1 MESKTRTV
9 GATILLVAK
18 VVNLLEEDE
27 IESSI
32 SWDDHLK
39 RLVVECLDISEL
51 QLHPSPYLAK
61 SASGT
66 VICFEGWSDDE
77 QRKVQKAFLHITGT
91 NPGYGTRVEWGASD
105 PFQHRKNRRKYRDKV
120 VARVGELLAA
130 ELPAELSRD
139 YSLISSLTTV
149 EGKQKICHKCV
160 SRTVPS
166 FSGEVESVR
175 DAPNSEMSHLPG
187 KTAPS
192 TVEGLE
198 KSLQTPPQQE
208 GPRESVGD
216 AQFQS
221 ATRLCPS
228 IQNSLGAVFGAS
240 VPHWEDW
247 KRRWG

>member
-91 NPGYGTRVEWGASD
+91 NPGYGTRVEWGPQTHFSTE
-105 PFQHRKNRRKYRDKV
+105 KTGGSIGTKS
-120 VARVGELLAA
+120 
-130 ELPAELSRD
+130 LPALVNFW
-139 YSLISSLTTV
+139 L
-149 EGKQKICHKCV
+149 
-160 SRTVPS
+160 PS
-166 FSGEVESVR
+166 CL
-175 DAPNSEMSHLPG
+175 PNCRG
-187 KTAPS
+187 I
-192 TVEGLE
+192 
-198 KSLQTPPQQE
+198 
-208 GPRESVGD
+208 
-216 AQFQS
+216 
-221 ATRLCPS
+221 TR
-228 IQNSLGAVFGAS
+228 
-240 VPHWEDW
+240 
-247 KRRWG
+247 